1 MLRIFSEQDYNNSR
15 IPHCH
20 STEGLKEGFFH
31 IKPLLRTFRSFKNA
45 QKKVYYVVQTL
56 NSMVK
61 PFHCQIQ
68 EAGKHMKNASI
79 FLKELL
85 SGDLNG
91 RMVEVYG
98 CDSAKAQEYA
108 NRFAKVIKGFQVTFP
123 GSAEKE
129 IGLYSAPGR
138 TEIGGNHTDH
148 QYGCVLAASVNL
160 DAIAAAALNGTDK
173 IRFYSEGYGMIEA
186 DLSVLDPVESEKE
199 STLALIRGM
208 AALAIK
214 RGYEVKGIDVYCTSN
229 VLGGSGLSSSAAFE
243 TLMGVILNDMF
254 CGNVFDAVEIAKMG
268 QITENQYFGKPS
280 GLMDQSASSVG
291 GVVAIDFGDPEN
303 PQVEKINLD
312 LAGEGYALCII
323 DSKSSHADLTDA
335 YASIPREMKAVA
347 ATFGKTHLRGISKED
362 LIART
367 GAIRKVCGDRAF
379 LRAIHFVLDNERA
392 QQEAAALKAGDFDKF
407 LEIVKASGRS
417 SYMYLQ
423 NISVEG
429 AVDNQAVGVALS
441 LCDVLLEGRGAFRV
455 HGGGFAGTVQAFVPL
470 DMLDSFKATIE
481 RAIAPGCCHV
491 LSIRPVGGA
500 VV

>member
-1 MLRIFSEQDYNNSR
+1 
-15 IPHCH
+15 
-20 STEGLKEGFFH
+20 
-31 IKPLLRTFRSFKNA
+31 
-45 QKKVYYVVQTL
+45 
-56 NSMVK
+56 
-61 PFHCQIQ
+61 
-68 EAGKHMKNASI
+68 MKNANA
-79 FLKELL
+79 FLKELE
-85 SGDLNG
+85 SGALNG
-91 RMVEVYG
+91 RMVEIYG
-98 CDSAKAQEYA
+98 CDPQKAQEYA
-108 NRFAKVIKGFQVTFP
+108 DRFIRVIKGFQVTFP
-123 GSAEKE
+123 ENAQAQ

-160 DAIAAAALNGTDK
+160 DAIAAAALNGTNT

-208 AALAIK
+208 AALAIG

-243 TLMGVILNDMF
+243 TLMGVIINDMF
-254 CGNVFDAVEIAKMG
+254 CGGAFDAVEIAKMG
-268 QITENQYFGKPS
+268 QVTENQYFGKPS

-303 PQVEKINLD
+303 PKVEKINLD

-335 YASIPREMKAVA
+335 YAGIPREMKAVA
-347 ATFGKTHLRGISKED
+347 ATFGMSHLRGLTKED

-379 LRAIHFVLDNERA
+379 LRAMHFVLDNERA
-392 QQEAAALKAGDFDKF
+392 QKEAAALKAGDFDAF
-407 LEIVKASGRS
+407 LKIVKASGES

-441 LCDVLLEGRGAFRV
+441 LCDVLLDGRGAFRV

-470 DMLDSFKATIE
+470 DMLDSFKATVE
-481 RAIAPGCCHV
+481 SAIAPGCCHV

>member
-1 MLRIFSEQDYNNSR
+1 
-15 IPHCH
+15 
-20 STEGLKEGFFH
+20 
-31 IKPLLRTFRSFKNA
+31 
-45 QKKVYYVVQTL
+45 
-56 NSMVK
+56 
-61 PFHCQIQ
+61 
-68 EAGKHMKNASI
+68 MKNANI
-79 FLKELL
+79 FLEELL

-208 AALAIK
+208 AALAIR
-214 RGYEVKGIDVYCTSN
+214 RGYDVKGIDVYCTSN

-303 PQVEKINLD
+303 PKVEKINLD
-312 LAGEGYALCII
+312 LTGEGYALCII

-335 YASIPREMKAVA
+335 YAGIPREMKSVA
-347 ATFGKTHLRGISKED
+347 AVFGKTHLRGISKEQ
-362 LIART
+362 LIAKT
-367 GAIRKVCGDRAF
+367 SAIRKVCGDRAF
-379 LRAIHFVLDNERA
+379 LRAMHFVLDNQRA
-392 QQEAAALKAGDFDKF
+392 QEEATALKAGDFDSF
-407 LEIVKASGRS
+407 LEIVKASGAS

-441 LCDVLLEGRGAFRV
+441 LCDVLLDGFGAFRV

-470 DMLDSFKATIE
+470 NMLDSFKATIE
-481 RAIAPGCCHV
+481 NAIAPGCCHV

>member
-1 MLRIFSEQDYNNSR
+1 
-15 IPHCH
+15 
-20 STEGLKEGFFH
+20 
-31 IKPLLRTFRSFKNA
+31 
-45 QKKVYYVVQTL
+45 
-56 NSMVK
+56 
-61 PFHCQIQ
+61 
-68 EAGKHMKNASI
+68 MKNASI

-98 CDSAKAQEYA
+98 CDPAKAQEYA

-208 AALAIK
+208 AALAIR
-214 RGYEVKGIDVYCTSN
+214 RGYDVKGIDVYCTSN

-481 RAIAPGCCHV
+481 SAIAPGCCHV

>member
-1 MLRIFSEQDYNNSR
+1 
-15 IPHCH
+15 
-20 STEGLKEGFFH
+20 
-31 IKPLLRTFRSFKNA
+31 
-45 QKKVYYVVQTL
+45 
-56 NSMVK
+56 
-61 PFHCQIQ
+61 
-68 EAGKHMKNASI
+68 MKNANT
-79 FLKELL
+79 FLKELQ
-85 SGDLNG
+85 SGALND
-91 RMVEVYG
+91 RMVEIYG
-98 CDSAKAQEYA
+98 CEPDKAQGYA
-108 NRFAKVIKGFQVTFP
+108 DRFAKVIKGFQITFP
-123 GSAEKE
+123 QNAQAD

-160 DAIAAAALNGTDK
+160 DAIAAAAVNGTDK

-186 DLSVLDPVESEKE
+186 DLSVLEPVEAEKE

-208 AALAIK
+208 AALAIQK
-214 RGYEVKGIDVYCTSN
+214 GYKVKGIDVYCTSN

-481 RAIAPGCCHV
+481 SAIAPGCCHV

>member
-1 MLRIFSEQDYNNSR
+1 
-15 IPHCH
+15 
-20 STEGLKEGFFH
+20 
-31 IKPLLRTFRSFKNA
+31 
-45 QKKVYYVVQTL
+45 
-56 NSMVK
+56 
-61 PFHCQIQ
+61 
-68 EAGKHMKNASI
+68 MKNAGT
-79 FLKELL
+79 FLTELQ
-85 SGDLNG
+85 SGALNG
-91 RMVEVYG
+91 RMIEIYG
-98 CDSAKAQEYA
+98 CDPDKAQGYA
-108 NRFAKVIKGFQVTFP
+108 DRFAKVIKGFQVTFP
-123 GSAEKE
+123 KNAQAQ

-160 DAIAAAALNGTDK
+160 DAIAAAALNGTNV

-186 DLSVLDPVESEKE
+186 DLSVLEPVESEKE

-208 AALAIK
+208 AALAMK
-214 RGYEVKGIDVYCTSN
+214 KGYDVKGIDVYCTSN

-303 PQVEKINLD
+303 PKVEKINLD
-312 LAGEGYALCII
+312 LTGEGYALCII

-347 ATFGKTHLRGISKED
+347 ATFGMSHLRGLTKED
-362 LIART
+362 LIAKT

-441 LCDVLLEGRGAFRV
+441 LCDVLLDGRGAFRV

-470 DMLDSFKATIE
+470 DMLDYFKTNIE
-481 RAIAPGCCHV
+481 NAIAPGCCHV

>member
-1 MLRIFSEQDYNNSR
+1 
-15 IPHCH
+15 
-20 STEGLKEGFFH
+20 
-31 IKPLLRTFRSFKNA
+31 
-45 QKKVYYVVQTL
+45 
-56 NSMVK
+56 
-61 PFHCQIQ
+61 
-68 EAGKHMKNASI
+68 MKNANT

-85 SGDLNG
+85 SGELNG
-91 RMVEVYG
+91 RMVEIYG
-98 CDSAKAQEYA
+98 CDPAKAQEYA

-208 AALAIK
+208 AALAIR

-335 YASIPREMKAVA
+335 YAGIPREMKAVA

-392 QQEAAALKAGDFDKF
+392 QQEAAALKAGDFDRF
-407 LEIVKASGRS
+407 LELVKASGRS

-470 DMLDSFKATIE
+470 DMLDSFKATVE
-481 RAIAPGCCHV
+481 SAIAPGCCHV

>member
-1 MLRIFSEQDYNNSR
+1 
-15 IPHCH
+15 
-20 STEGLKEGFFH
+20 
-31 IKPLLRTFRSFKNA
+31 
-45 QKKVYYVVQTL
+45 
-56 NSMVK
+56 
-61 PFHCQIQ
+61 
-68 EAGKHMKNASI
+68 MKNI
-79 FLKELL
+79 PTFLTELK
-85 SGDLNG
+85 SGALNG
-91 RMVEVYG
+91 RMVEIYG
-98 CDSAKAQEYA
+98 CHADKAQDFA
-108 NRFAKVIKGFQVTFP
+108 DRFVKVIDGFVVTFP
-123 GSAEKE
+123 ENTDAQ

-160 DAIAAAALNGTDK
+160 DAIAAAAPNGTNK

-186 DLSVLDPVESEKE
+186 DLSVLEPVESEKE

-214 RGYEVKGIDVYCTSN
+214 KGYPVKGFDVYCTSN

-243 TLMGVILNDMF
+243 TLLGVILNDMY
-254 CGNVFDAVEIAKMG
+254 CEGAFDAVEIAKMG

-303 PQVEKINLD
+303 PVVEKINLD
-312 LAGEGYALCII
+312 LDKEGYALCII

-335 YASIPREMKAVA
+335 YAGIPREMKAVA
-347 ATFGKTHLRGISKED
+347 ATFGQTHLRGITKEQ
-362 LIART
+362 LIERT
-367 GAIRKVCGDRAF
+367 AAIRKVCGDRAF
-379 LRAIHFVLDNERA
+379 LRSMHFVLDNERA
-392 QQEAAALKAGDFDKF
+392 QNEAAALKEGKFDKF
-407 LEIVKASGRS
+407 LQIVKASGES

-441 LCDVLLEGRGAFRV
+441 LCDVLLDGRGAFRV

-470 DMLDSFKATIE
+470 DMLDYFKTNVE
-481 RAIAPGCCHV
+481 NAIAPGCCHV

>member
-1 MLRIFSEQDYNNSR
+1 
-15 IPHCH
+15 
-20 STEGLKEGFFH
+20 
-31 IKPLLRTFRSFKNA
+31 
-45 QKKVYYVVQTL
+45 
-56 NSMVK
+56 MVK

-68 EAGKHMKNASI
+68 EAGKHMKNANI
-79 FLKELL
+79 FLEELL

-208 AALAIK
+208 AALAIR
-214 RGYEVKGIDVYCTSN
+214 RGYDVKGIDVYCTSN

-481 RAIAPGCCHV
+481 SAIAPGCCHV

>member
-1 MLRIFSEQDYNNSR
+1 
-15 IPHCH
+15 
-20 STEGLKEGFFH
+20 
-31 IKPLLRTFRSFKNA
+31 
-45 QKKVYYVVQTL
+45 
-56 NSMVK
+56 
-61 PFHCQIQ
+61 
-68 EAGKHMKNASI
+68 MKNANV
-79 FLKELL
+79 FLKELE
-85 SGDLNG
+85 SGALNG
-91 RMVEVYG
+91 RMVEIYG
-98 CDSAKAQEYA
+98 CDSEKAQDYA
-108 NRFAKVIKGFQVTFP
+108 DRFVRVIKGFQVTFP
-123 GSAEKE
+123 ENAGAE

-160 DAIAAAALNGTDK
+160 DAIAAAALNGTNT

-208 AALAIK
+208 AALAIG

-243 TLMGVILNDMF
+243 TLMGVIINDMF
-254 CGNVFDAVEIAKMG
+254 CGGAFDAVEIAKMG
-268 QITENQYFGKPS
+268 QVTENQYFGKPS

-303 PQVEKINLD
+303 PKVEKINLD

-335 YASIPREMKAVA
+335 YAGIPREMKAVA
-347 ATFGKTHLRGISKED
+347 ATFGMSHLRGLTKED

-379 LRAIHFVLDNERA
+379 LRAMHFVLDNERA
-392 QQEAAALKAGDFDKF
+392 QKEAAALKAGDFDAF
-407 LEIVKASGRS
+407 LKIVKASGES

-441 LCDVLLEGRGAFRV
+441 LCDVLLDGRGAFRV

-470 DMLDSFKATIE
+470 DMLDSFKATVE
-481 RAIAPGCCHV
+481 SAIAPGCCHV

>member
-1 MLRIFSEQDYNNSR
+1 
-15 IPHCH
+15 
-20 STEGLKEGFFH
+20 
-31 IKPLLRTFRSFKNA
+31 
-45 QKKVYYVVQTL
+45 
-56 NSMVK
+56 
-61 PFHCQIQ
+61 
-68 EAGKHMKNASI
+68 MKNASI

-208 AALAIK
+208 AALAIR
-214 RGYEVKGIDVYCTSN
+214 RGYDVKGIDVYCTSN

-481 RAIAPGCCHV
+481 SAIAPGCCHV

>member
-1 MLRIFSEQDYNNSR
+1 MKSANAFLE
-15 IPHCH
+15 
-20 STEGLKEGFFH
+20 ELKNG
-31 IKPLLRTFRSFKNA
+31 A
-45 QKKVYYVVQTL
+45 
-56 NSMVK
+56 
-61 PFHCQIQ
+61 
-68 EAGKHMKNASI
+68 
-79 FLKELL
+79 
-85 SGDLNG
+85 LNG
-91 RMVEVYG
+91 RMIEIYG
-98 CDSAKAQEYA
+98 CDPEKAQDYA
-108 NRFAKVIKGFQVTFP
+108 DRFIKVIKGFQVTFP
-123 GSAEKE
+123 ENARAE

-208 AALAIK
+208 AALAIR
-214 RGYEVKGIDVYCTSN
+214 RGYDVKGIDVYCTSN

-243 TLMGVILNDMF
+243 TLMGVIINDMF
-254 CGNVFDAVEIAKMG
+254 CGGVFDAVEIAKMG

-303 PQVEKINLD
+303 PKVEKINLD
-312 LAGEGYALCII
+312 LTGEGYALCII

-335 YASIPREMKAVA
+335 YAGIPREMKAVA
-347 ATFGKTHLRGISKED
+347 ATFGMSHLRGLTKED
-362 LIART
+362 LIAKT

-379 LRAIHFVLDNERA
+379 LRAMHFVLDNERA
-392 QQEAAALKAGDFDKF
+392 QKEAAALKAGDFDAF
-407 LEIVKASGRS
+407 LKLVKASGES

-441 LCDVLLEGRGAFRV
+441 LCDVLLDGRGAFRV

-470 DMLDSFKATIE
+470 DMLSSFKATVE
-481 RAIAPGCCHV
+481 SAIAPGCCHV

>member
-1 MLRIFSEQDYNNSR
+1 
-15 IPHCH
+15 
-20 STEGLKEGFFH
+20 
-31 IKPLLRTFRSFKNA
+31 
-45 QKKVYYVVQTL
+45 
-56 NSMVK
+56 
-61 PFHCQIQ
+61 
-68 EAGKHMKNASI
+68 MKNANT
-79 FLKELL
+79 FLKELQ
-85 SGDLNG
+85 SGALND
-91 RMVEVYG
+91 RMVEIYG
-98 CDSAKAQEYA
+98 CEPDKAQGYA
-108 NRFAKVIKGFQVTFP
+108 DRFAKVIKGFQITFP
-123 GSAEKE
+123 QNAQAD

-160 DAIAAAALNGTDK
+160 DAIAAAAVNGTDK

-186 DLSVLDPVESEKE
+186 DLSVLEPVEAEKE

-208 AALAIK
+208 AALAIQK
-214 RGYEVKGIDVYCTSN
+214 GYKVKGIDVYCTSN

-303 PQVEKINLD
+303 PKVEKINLD
-312 LAGEGYALCII
+312 LTGEGYALCII

-335 YASIPREMKAVA
+335 YAGIPREMKSVA
-347 ATFGKTHLRGISKED
+347 AVFGKTHLRGISKEQ
-362 LIART
+362 LIAKT
-367 GAIRKVCGDRAF
+367 SAIRKVCGDRAF
-379 LRAIHFVLDNERA
+379 LRAMHFVLDNQRA
-392 QQEAAALKAGDFDKF
+392 QEEATALKAGDFDSF
-407 LEIVKASGRS
+407 LEIVKASGAS

-441 LCDVLLEGRGAFRV
+441 LCDVLLDGFGAFRV

-470 DMLDSFKATIE
+470 NMLDSFKATIE
-481 RAIAPGCCHV
+481 NAIAPGCCHV

>member
-1 MLRIFSEQDYNNSR
+1 
-15 IPHCH
+15 
-20 STEGLKEGFFH
+20 
-31 IKPLLRTFRSFKNA
+31 
-45 QKKVYYVVQTL
+45 
-56 NSMVK
+56 
-61 PFHCQIQ
+61 
-68 EAGKHMKNASI
+68 MKNANA
-79 FLKELL
+79 FLKELE
-85 SGDLNG
+85 SGALNG
-91 RMVEVYG
+91 RMVEIYG
-98 CDSAKAQEYA
+98 CDSEKAQDYA
-108 NRFAKVIKGFQVTFP
+108 DRFVRVIKGFQVTFP
-123 GSAEKE
+123 ENAGAE

-160 DAIAAAALNGTDK
+160 DAIAAAALNGTNT

-208 AALAIK
+208 AALAIG

-243 TLMGVILNDMF
+243 TLMGVIINDMF
-254 CGNVFDAVEIAKMG
+254 CGGAFDAVEIAKMG
-268 QITENQYFGKPS
+268 QVTENQYFGKPS

-303 PQVEKINLD
+303 PKVEKINLD
-312 LAGEGYALCII
+312 LAGEGYAICII

-335 YASIPREMKAVA
+335 YAGIPREMKAVA
-347 ATFGKTHLRGISKED
+347 ATFGMSHLRGLTKED

-379 LRAIHFVLDNERA
+379 LRAMHFVLDNERA
-392 QQEAAALKAGDFDKF
+392 QKEAAALKAGDFDAF
-407 LEIVKASGRS
+407 LKIVKASGES

-441 LCDVLLEGRGAFRV
+441 LCDVLLDGRGAFRV

-470 DMLDSFKATIE
+470 DMLDSFKATVE
-481 RAIAPGCCHV
+481 SAIAPGCCHV

>member
-1 MLRIFSEQDYNNSR
+1 
-15 IPHCH
+15 
-20 STEGLKEGFFH
+20 
-31 IKPLLRTFRSFKNA
+31 
-45 QKKVYYVVQTL
+45 
-56 NSMVK
+56 
-61 PFHCQIQ
+61 
-68 EAGKHMKNASI
+68 MKNANTYLNE
-79 FLKELL
+79 LK
-85 SGDLNG
+85 SGALNA
-91 RMVEVYG
+91 RMVEIYG
-98 CDSAKAQEYA
+98 CDPAKAQEYA
-108 NRFAKVIKGFQVTFP
+108 DRFTRVIKGFTVTFP
-123 GSAEKE
+123 GNAQAE

-186 DLSVLDPVESEKE
+186 
-199 STLALIRGM
+199 LAV
-208 AALAIK
+208 K
-214 RGYEVKGIDVYCTSN
+214 KGYAVKGLDVYCTSN

-243 TLMGVILNDMF
+243 TLMGVILNDIF
-254 CGNVFDAVEIAKMG
+254 CGSAFDAVEIAKMG

-303 PQVEKINLD
+303 PKVEKIDLD

-335 YASIPREMKAVA
+335 YAGIPREMKAVA
-347 ATFGKTHLRGISKED
+347 ATFGKTHLRGITKEQ
-362 LIART
+362 LVERT
-367 GAIRKVCGDRAF
+367 AAIRKVCGDRAF
-379 LRAIHFVLDNERA
+379 LRAMHFVLDNERA
-392 QQEAAALKAGDFDKF
+392 QEEAAALKAGDFASF
-407 LEIVKASGRS
+407 LKIVKASGES

-429 AVDNQAVGVALS
+429 AVDHQAVGVALS
-441 LCDVLLEGRGAFRV
+441 LCDVLLDGRGAFRV

-470 DMLDSFKATIE
+470 DMLDSFKAAVE
-481 RAIAPGCCHV
+481 NAIAPDCCHV

>member
-1 MLRIFSEQDYNNSR
+1 
-15 IPHCH
+15 
-20 STEGLKEGFFH
+20 
-31 IKPLLRTFRSFKNA
+31 
-45 QKKVYYVVQTL
+45 
-56 NSMVK
+56 
-61 PFHCQIQ
+61 
-68 EAGKHMKNASI
+68 MKNANTYLNE
-79 FLKELL
+79 LK
-85 SGDLNG
+85 SGALNA
-91 RMVEVYG
+91 RMVEIYG
-98 CDSAKAQEYA
+98 CDPAKAQEYA
-108 NRFAKVIKGFQVTFP
+108 DRFTRVIKGFTVTFP
-123 GSAEKE
+123 GNAQAE

-186 DLSVLDPVESEKE
+186 DLSVLEPVESEKE
-199 STLALIRGM
+199 STLSLIRGM
-208 AALAIK
+208 AALAVK
-214 RGYEVKGIDVYCTSN
+214 KGYAVKGLDVYCTSN

-243 TLMGVILNDMF
+243 TLMGVILNDIF
-254 CGNVFDAVEIAKMG
+254 CGSAFDAVEIAKMG

-291 GVVAIDFGDPEN
+291 GVVAIDFGDPEH
-303 PQVEKINLD
+303 PKVEKID

-335 YASIPREMKAVA
+335 YAGIPREMKAVA
-347 ATFGKTHLRGISKED
+347 ATFGKTHLRGITKEQ
-362 LIART
+362 LVERT
-367 GAIRKVCGDRAF
+367 AAIRKVCGDRAF
-379 LRAIHFVLDNERA
+379 LRAMHFVLDNERA
-392 QQEAAALKAGDFDKF
+392 QEEAAALKAGDFASF
-407 LEIVKASGRS
+407 LKIVKASGES

-429 AVDNQAVGVALS
+429 AVDHQAVGVALS
-441 LCDVLLEGRGAFRV
+441 LCDVLLDGRGAFRV

-470 DMLDSFKATIE
+470 DMLDSFKAAVE
-481 RAIAPGCCHV
+481 NAIAPDCCHV

>member
-1 MLRIFSEQDYNNSR
+1 
-15 IPHCH
+15 
-20 STEGLKEGFFH
+20 
-31 IKPLLRTFRSFKNA
+31 
-45 QKKVYYVVQTL
+45 
-56 NSMVK
+56 
-61 PFHCQIQ
+61 
-68 EAGKHMKNASI
+68 MKNANT

-91 RMVEVYG
+91 RMVEIYG
-98 CDSAKAQEYA
+98 CDPAKAQEYA

-208 AALAIK
+208 AALAIR
-214 RGYEVKGIDVYCTSN
+214 RGYDVKGIDVYCTSN

-335 YASIPREMKAVA
+335 YAGIPREMKAVA

-392 QQEAAALKAGDFDKF
+392 QQEAAALKAGEFDKF

-470 DMLDSFKATIE
+470 DMLDSFKATVE
-481 RAIAPGCCHV
+481 SAIAPGCCHV

>member
-1 MLRIFSEQDYNNSR
+1 
-15 IPHCH
+15 
-20 STEGLKEGFFH
+20 
-31 IKPLLRTFRSFKNA
+31 
-45 QKKVYYVVQTL
+45 
-56 NSMVK
+56 
-61 PFHCQIQ
+61 
-68 EAGKHMKNASI
+68 MKNTNT
-79 FLKELL
+79 FLNELQ
-85 SGDLNG
+85 SGALND
-91 RMVEVYG
+91 RMIAVYG
-98 CDSAKAQEYA
+98 CSADNAQAYA
-108 NRFAKVIKGFQVTFP
+108 DRFVKVTNGFTATFP
-123 GSAEKE
+123 QNAQAQ

-160 DAIAAAALNGTDK
+160 DAIAAAAENGTDR

-186 DLSVLDPVESEKE
+186 DLSVLDPVDAEKE

-208 AALAIK
+208 AALAAGK
-214 RGYEVKGIDVYCTSN
+214 GYPVKGFDVYCTSN

-243 TLMGVILNDMF
+243 TLLGVIINDMF

-303 PQVEKINLD
+303 PKVEKINLD
-312 LAGEGYALCII
+312 LAAEGYALCII

-335 YASIPREMKAVA
+335 YAGIPREMKAVA
-347 ATFGKTHLRGISKED
+347 ATFGKTHLRGITKED
-362 LIART
+362 LISHTAS
-367 GAIRKVCGDRAF
+367 IRKACGDRAF

-392 QQEAAALKAGDFDKF
+392 QKEAAALQSGDFDKF
-407 LEIVKASGRS
+407 LKLVKASGES

-429 AVDNQAVGVALS
+429 AVENQAVGVALS
-441 LCDVLLEGRGAFRV
+441 LCDVLLDGRGAFRV

-470 DMLDSFKATIE
+470 DMLDSFKSTVE
-481 RAIAPGCCHV
+481 SAIAPGCCHV

-500 VV
+500 VI

>member
-1 MLRIFSEQDYNNSR
+1 
-15 IPHCH
+15 
-20 STEGLKEGFFH
+20 
-31 IKPLLRTFRSFKNA
+31 
-45 QKKVYYVVQTL
+45 
-56 NSMVK
+56 
-61 PFHCQIQ
+61 
-68 EAGKHMKNASI
+68 MKNANTYLNE
-79 FLKELL
+79 LK
-85 SGDLNG
+85 SGALNA
-91 RMVEVYG
+91 RMVEIYG
-98 CDSAKAQEYA
+98 CDPAKAQAYA
-108 NRFAKVIKGFQVTFP
+108 DRFARVIKGFTVTFP
-123 GSAEKE
+123 GNAQAE

-186 DLSVLDPVESEKE
+186 DLSVLEPVESEKE
-199 STLALIRGM
+199 STLSLIRGM
-208 AALAIK
+208 AALAVK
-214 RGYEVKGIDVYCTSN
+214 KGYAVKGLDVYCTSN

-243 TLMGVILNDMF
+243 TLMGVILNDIF
-254 CGNVFDAVEIAKMG
+254 CGSAFDAVEIAKMG

-291 GVVAIDFGDPEN
+291 GVVAIDFGDPKN
-303 PQVEKINLD
+303 PKVEKIDLD

-335 YASIPREMKAVA
+335 YAGIPREMKAVA
-347 ATFGKTHLRGISKED
+347 ATFGKTHLRGITKEQ
-362 LIART
+362 LVERT
-367 GAIRKVCGDRAF
+367 AAIRKVCGDRAF
-379 LRAIHFVLDNERA
+379 LRAMHFVLDNERA
-392 QQEAAALKAGDFDKF
+392 QEEAAALKAGDFASF
-407 LEIVKASGRS
+407 LKIVKASGES

-429 AVDNQAVGVALS
+429 AVDHQAVGVALS
-441 LCDVLLEGRGAFRV
+441 LCDVLLDGRGAFRV

-470 DMLDSFKATIE
+470 DMLDSFKAAVE
-481 RAIAPGCCHV
+481 NAIAPDCCHV

>member
-1 MLRIFSEQDYNNSR
+1 MASD
-15 IPHCH
+15 
-20 STEGLKEGFFH
+20 
-31 IKPLLRTFRSFKNA
+31 
-45 QKKVYYVVQTL
+45 
-56 NSMVK
+56 
-61 PFHCQIQ
+61 
-68 EAGKHMKNASI
+68 MKNINAY
-79 FLKELL
+79 LQELQ
-85 SGDLNG
+85 SGALNG
-91 RMVEVYG
+91 RMIEVYG
-98 CDSAKAQEYA
+98 CDAAKAQDYA
-108 NRFAKVIKGFQVTFP
+108 NRFVKVIQGFAATFP
-123 GSAEKE
+123 QNADAQ

-160 DAIAAAALNGTDK
+160 DAIAAAAPNGTDK

-186 DLSVLDPVESEKE
+186 DLSVLEPVETEKE

-208 AALAIK
+208 AALAVQK
-214 RGYEVKGIDVYCTSN
+214 GYEVKGIDVYCTSN

-243 TLMGVILNDMF
+243 TLMGVILNDLF

-303 PQVEKINLD
+303 PKVEKINLD
-312 LAGEGYALCII
+312 LTGEGYALCII

-335 YASIPREMKAVA
+335 YAGIPREMKAVA
-347 ATFGKTHLRGISKED
+347 ETFGKTHLRGITKEQ
-362 LIART
+362 LIANT
-367 GAIRKVCGDRAF
+367 AAIRKACGDRAF
-379 LRAIHFVLDNERA
+379 LRAMHFVLDNERA
-392 QQEAAALKAGDFDKF
+392 QEEAAVLKAGDFDRF
-407 LEIVKASGRS
+407 LKLVKASGES

-429 AVDNQAVGVALS
+429 AVANQAVGVALS
-441 LCDVLLEGRGAFRV
+441 LCDVLLDGRGAFRV

-470 DMLDSFKATIE
+470 DMLDTFKATVE
-481 RAIAPGCCHV
+481 GAIAPGCCHV

-500 VV
+500 VI

>member
-1 MLRIFSEQDYNNSR
+1 
-15 IPHCH
+15 
-20 STEGLKEGFFH
+20 
-31 IKPLLRTFRSFKNA
+31 
-45 QKKVYYVVQTL
+45 
-56 NSMVK
+56 
-61 PFHCQIQ
+61 
-68 EAGKHMKNASI
+68 MKNANTYLNE
-79 FLKELL
+79 LK
-85 SGDLNG
+85 SGALNA
-91 RMVEVYG
+91 RMVEIYG
-98 CDSAKAQEYA
+98 CDPAKAQEYA
-108 NRFAKVIKGFQVTFP
+108 DRFTRVIKGFTVTFP
-123 GSAEKE
+123 GNAQAE

-186 DLSVLDPVESEKE
+186 DLSVLEPVESEKE
-199 STLALIRGM
+199 STLSLIRGM
-208 AALAIK
+208 AALAVK
-214 RGYEVKGIDVYCTSN
+214 KGYAVKGLDVYCTSN

-243 TLMGVILNDMF
+243 TLMGVILNDIF
-254 CGNVFDAVEIAKMG
+254 CGNAFDAVEIAKMG

-291 GVVAIDFGDPEN
+291 GVVAIDFGDPKN
-303 PQVEKINLD
+303 PKVEKIDLD

-335 YASIPREMKAVA
+335 YAGIPREMKAVA
-347 ATFGKTHLRGISKED
+347 ATFGKTHLRGITKEQ
-362 LIART
+362 LVERT
-367 GAIRKVCGDRAF
+367 AAIRKVCGDRAF
-379 LRAIHFVLDNERA
+379 LRAMHFVLDNERA
-392 QQEAAALKAGDFDKF
+392 QEEAAALKAGDFASF
-407 LEIVKASGRS
+407 LKIVKASGES

-429 AVDNQAVGVALS
+429 AVDHQAVGVALS
-441 LCDVLLEGRGAFRV
+441 LCDVLLDGRGAFRV

-470 DMLDSFKATIE
+470 DMLDSFKAAVE
-481 RAIAPGCCHV
+481 NAIAPDCCHV

>member
-1 MLRIFSEQDYNNSR
+1 
-15 IPHCH
+15 
-20 STEGLKEGFFH
+20 
-31 IKPLLRTFRSFKNA
+31 
-45 QKKVYYVVQTL
+45 
-56 NSMVK
+56 
-61 PFHCQIQ
+61 
-68 EAGKHMKNASI
+68 MKNANTYLNE
-79 FLKELL
+79 LK
-85 SGDLNG
+85 SGALNA
-91 RMVEVYG
+91 RMVEIYG
-98 CDSAKAQEYA
+98 CDPAKAQEYA
-108 NRFAKVIKGFQVTFP
+108 DRFTRVIKGFTVTFP
-123 GSAEKE
+123 GNAQAE

-186 DLSVLDPVESEKE
+186 DLSVLEPVESEKE
-199 STLALIRGM
+199 STLSLIRGM
-208 AALAIK
+208 AALAVK
-214 RGYEVKGIDVYCTSN
+214 KGYAVKGLDVYCTSN

-243 TLMGVILNDMF
+243 TLMGVILNDIF
-254 CGNVFDAVEIAKMG
+254 CGSAFDAVEIAKMG

-303 PQVEKINLD
+303 PKVEKIDLD

-335 YASIPREMKAVA
+335 YAGIPREMKAVA
-347 ATFGKTHLRGISKED
+347 AKFGKTHLRGITKEQ
-362 LIART
+362 LVERT
-367 GAIRKVCGDRAF
+367 AAIRKVCGDRAF
-379 LRAIHFVLDNERA
+379 LRAMHFVLDNERA
-392 QQEAAALKAGDFDKF
+392 QEEAAALKAGDFASF
-407 LEIVKASGRS
+407 LKIVKASGES

-429 AVDNQAVGVALS
+429 AVDHQAVGVALS
-441 LCDVLLEGRGAFRV
+441 LCDVLLDGRGAFRV

-470 DMLDSFKATIE
+470 DMLDSFKAAVE
-481 RAIAPGCCHV
+481 NAIAPDCCHV

>member
-208 AALAIK
+208 AALAIR
-214 RGYEVKGIDVYCTSN
+214 RGYDVKGIDVYCTSN

-481 RAIAPGCCHV
+481 SAIAPGCCHV

>member
-68 EAGKHMKNASI
+68 EAGKHMKNANI
-79 FLKELL
+79 FLEELL

-208 AALAIK
+208 AALAIR
-214 RGYEVKGIDVYCTSN
+214 RGYDVKGIDVYCTSN

-481 RAIAPGCCHV
+481 SAIAPGCCHV

>member
-1 MLRIFSEQDYNNSR
+1 
-15 IPHCH
+15 
-20 STEGLKEGFFH
+20 
-31 IKPLLRTFRSFKNA
+31 
-45 QKKVYYVVQTL
+45 
-56 NSMVK
+56 
-61 PFHCQIQ
+61 
-68 EAGKHMKNASI
+68 MKNAGT
-79 FLKELL
+79 FLTELQ
-85 SGDLNG
+85 SGALNG
-91 RMVEVYG
+91 RMIEIYG
-98 CDSAKAQEYA
+98 CDPDKAQGYA
-108 NRFAKVIKGFQVTFP
+108 DRFAKVIKGFQVTFP
-123 GSAEKE
+123 KNAQAQ

-160 DAIAAAALNGTDK
+160 DAIAAAALNGTDV

-186 DLSVLDPVESEKE
+186 DLSVLEPVESEKE

-214 RGYEVKGIDVYCTSN
+214 KGYEVKGIDVYCTSN

-243 TLMGVILNDMF
+243 TLMGVILNDML
-254 CGNVFDAVEIAKMG
+254 VEIAKMG

-291 GVVAIDFGDPEN
+291 GVVAIDFGDPES
-303 PQVEKINLD
+303 PKVEKIDLD
-312 LAGEGYALCII
+312 LNKEGYALCII

-335 YASIPREMKAVA
+335 YAGIPREMKAVA
-347 ATFGKTHLRGISKED
+347 SVFGKTHLRGVTKEQ
-362 LIART
+362 LIEKTA
-367 GAIRKVCGDRAF
+367 AIRKVCGDRAF
-379 LRAIHFVLDNERA
+379 LRAMHFVLDNQRA
-392 QQEAAALKAGDFDKF
+392 QDEAAALKAGDFAAF
-407 LEIVKASGRS
+407 LEIVKASGQS

-441 LCDVLLEGRGAFRV
+441 LCDVLLDGRGAFRV
-455 HGGGFAGTVQAFVPL
+455 HGGGFAGTVQAFVPM
-470 DMLDSFKATIE
+470 DMLDGFKAAVDG
-481 RAIAPGCCHV
+481 AIAEGCCHV

>member
-1 MLRIFSEQDYNNSR
+1 MLRVFSGVMNYY
-15 IPHCH
+15 
-20 STEGLKEGFFH
+20 H
-31 IKPLLRTFRSFKNA
+31 IKPFLKTFHSFKNA

-68 EAGKHMKNASI
+68 EAGKHMKNANI

-98 CDSAKAQEYA
+98 CDPAKAQEYA

-208 AALAIK
+208 AALAIR
-214 RGYEVKGIDVYCTSN
+214 RGYDVKGIDVYCTSN

-335 YASIPREMKAVA
+335 YAGIPREMKAVA

-481 RAIAPGCCHV
+481 SAIAPGCCHV

>member
-1 MLRIFSEQDYNNSR
+1 
-15 IPHCH
+15 
-20 STEGLKEGFFH
+20 
-31 IKPLLRTFRSFKNA
+31 
-45 QKKVYYVVQTL
+45 
-56 NSMVK
+56 
-61 PFHCQIQ
+61 
-68 EAGKHMKNASI
+68 MKNINAY
-79 FLKELL
+79 LQELQ
-85 SGDLNG
+85 SGARNG
-91 RMVEVYG
+91 RMIEVYG
-98 CDSAKAQEYA
+98 CDAAKAQDYA
-108 NRFAKVIKGFQVTFP
+108 NRFVKVIQGFAATFP
-123 GSAEKE
+123 QNADAQ

-160 DAIAAAALNGTDK
+160 DAIAAAAPNGTDK

-186 DLSVLDPVESEKE
+186 DLSVLEPVETEKE

-208 AALAIK
+208 AALAVQK
-214 RGYEVKGIDVYCTSN
+214 GYEVKGIDVYCTSN

-243 TLMGVILNDMF
+243 TLMGVILNDLF

-303 PQVEKINLD
+303 PKVEKINLD
-312 LAGEGYALCII
+312 LTGEGYALCII

-335 YASIPREMKAVA
+335 YAGIPREMKAVA
-347 ATFGKTHLRGISKED
+347 ETFGKTHLRGITKEQ
-362 LIART
+362 LIANT
-367 GAIRKVCGDRAF
+367 AAIRKACGDRAF
-379 LRAIHFVLDNERA
+379 LRAMHFVLDNERA
-392 QQEAAALKAGDFDKF
+392 QEEAAVLKAGDFDCF
-407 LEIVKASGRS
+407 LKLVKASGES

-429 AVDNQAVGVALS
+429 AVANQAVGVALS
-441 LCDVLLEGRGAFRV
+441 LCDVLLDGRGAFRV

-470 DMLDSFKATIE
+470 DMLDTFKATVE
-481 RAIAPGCCHV
+481 GAIAPGCCHV

-500 VV
+500 VI